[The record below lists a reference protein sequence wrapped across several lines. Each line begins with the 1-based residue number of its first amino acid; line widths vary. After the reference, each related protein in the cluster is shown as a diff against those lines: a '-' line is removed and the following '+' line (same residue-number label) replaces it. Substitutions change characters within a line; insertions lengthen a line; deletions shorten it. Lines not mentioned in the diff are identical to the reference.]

1 MLWHNARRQGE
12 VAGYNAAGVSVHY
25 DGSLNVTGVTIFG
38 TQAVSIG
45 ISSSDG
51 FSGLEVI
58 ERKREGAYQRV
69 LLQNAE
75 VVGAQS
81 VNWSED
87 MGRLLTSIVRKE
99 IAGASVDAITKKRV
113 ALRTM
118 RPFAYVQR

>member
-1 MLWHNARRQGE
+1 
-12 VAGYNAAGVSVHY
+12 
-25 DGSLNVTGVTIFG
+25 
-38 TQAVSIG
+38 
-45 ISSSDG
+45 
-51 FSGLEVI
+51 
-58 ERKREGAYQRV
+58 V